1 MARKRIV
8 ASVAALPAL
17 TVATYQELPPALRR
31 QISRPRSKSP
41 ETGGNPGGMS
51 WEWVIN
57 FIAPLI
63 AAIMPALSASLRDLL
78 STSLQKWKVA
88 ADKTTSPWDNW
99 VIDFL
104 ARVLGVTLT

>member
-8 ASVAALPAL
+8 KTAMAPASFVVLPPR
-17 TVATYQELPPALRR
+17 ELPPALKK
-31 QISRPRSKSP
+31 QMSRLYGKQS
-41 ETGGNPGGMS
+41 ETGGTPGGMS

-78 STSLQKWKVA
+78 STSLQKWKAA